1 MAKKNE
7 GRTDETIIAELQ
19 DAVKAHHEGT
29 NMDAHIKALRGE
41 LQAVLTEGAQPCPLC
56 GQKPH
61 GMEQPTAKGVE
72 YEIGCL
78 GCKPFKHKDGTT
90 RRPAVRGG
98 LLPKHAVEAWNA
110 GPDFWLKV

>member
-41 LQAVLTEGAQPCPLC
+41 LQAVLTEGAQPCPNC
-56 GQKPH
+56 GNMPH
-61 GMEQPTAKGVE
+61 GIRQSAVANKLPIFI
-72 YEIGCL
+72 YEVGCL
-78 GCKPFKHKDGTT
+78 VCANRRAQALT
-90 RRPAVRGG
+90 REGAVENWNNEIYIVPPAVET
-98 LLPKHAVEAWNA
+98 PA
-110 GPDFWLKV
+110 

>member
-1 MAKKNE
+1 MSISESKKRLEAARSAYHKAPTREARELINVAMKE
-7 GRTDETIIAELQ
+7 LSSTIADGAE
-19 DAVKAHHEGT
+19 
-29 NMDAHIKALRGE
+29 
-41 LQAVLTEGAQPCPLC
+41 PCPLC

-72 YEIGCL
+72 FEIGCL
-78 GCKPFKHKDGTT
+78 GCKPIKHTDGTT

-98 LLPKHAVEAWNA
+98 LLPRHAVEAWNA